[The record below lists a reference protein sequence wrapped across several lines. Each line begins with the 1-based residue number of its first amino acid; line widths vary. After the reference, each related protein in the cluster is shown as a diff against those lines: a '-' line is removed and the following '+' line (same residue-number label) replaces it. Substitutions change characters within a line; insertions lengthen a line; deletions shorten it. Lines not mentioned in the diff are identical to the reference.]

1 MNQANQLSAGFGA
14 TTSAINCGGEV
25 SGSNSALTELWNNS
39 TWTEVADLATAR
51 SAGAGS
57 GSSTAGLYFGGQKP
71 AKAVETEEWNGAG
84 VGVTRTFTDS

>member
-1 MNQANQLSAGFGA
+1 MLAV
-14 TTSAINCGGEV
+14 GG
-25 SGSNSALTELWNNS
+25 SLPSSKADLTEEWNGTN
-39 TWTEVADLATAR
+39 WTEVADLATAR